1 MHRFIANHA
10 WLFPVPTSNAL
21 MDIFR
26 EIPLEIQ
33 PLYDFD
39 DEVVWTLEEDGN
51 FTLKSAYCMVR
62 PGPVQP
68 LQWPSFIWFTGCI
81 KKHSICAWMFFL
93 GKLKTKDFLL
103 QNNVDCDSCY
113 VFCPCTWESGS
124 HLMLQCP
131 YSQMV

>member
-10 WLFPVPTSNAL
+10 WLFPVPTSYAL

-39 DEVVWTLEEDGN
+39 DVVVWTLEEDGN
-51 FTLKSAYCMVR
+51 FTLKSAYCMAS

-68 LQWPSFIWFTGCI
+68 LQWPSFLCLRVVLRSTPYVHGC
-81 KKHSICAWMFFL
+81 S
-93 GKLKTKDFLL
+93 
-103 QNNVDCDSCY
+103 S
-113 VFCPCTWESGS
+113 WES
-124 HLMLQCP
+124 
-131 YSQMV
+131 